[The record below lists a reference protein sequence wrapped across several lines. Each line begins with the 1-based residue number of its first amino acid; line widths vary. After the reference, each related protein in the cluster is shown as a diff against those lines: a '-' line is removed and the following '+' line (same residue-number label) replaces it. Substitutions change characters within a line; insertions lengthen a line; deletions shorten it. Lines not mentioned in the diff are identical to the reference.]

1 MAQEI
6 SETVQKQNILLNKL
20 HLLRSDKED
29 IVDEVFKIHLSEE
42 IHELSNKFCK
52 YYNASN
58 IDDESKFFAIVYELS
73 FVAPVKAI
81 DYLCKNPIDG
91 VNKIISW
98 SIVRISSDNT
108 ERLVVIVNSYDYNNT
123 LLSYVEKNG
132 PISLSSNEKII
143 TKLTSVIRELS
154 IQGIFGYNI
163 SPSNILMNEEEDTIL
178 NLREFINS
186 YPYFH
191 EEDQYIAPELI
202 ECLQS
207 SRRTKNC
214 KQDIYA
220 LGITIF
226 YSFSS
231 HSPWTKF
238 LKPEEYNENRLEH
251 GSYKYLM
258 NNLKTT
264 ERFRSFLRFTMQD
277 SALIRWDTRQIYDW
291 LAGKVDKIVYDS
303 LNNNKYTIGFIDKNY
318 SNPKSLS
325 YAMFRFWEQANKFI
339 RDTKFLQWAG
349 KQQLSNDAL
358 ASIKSLIDAR
368 SIDSMINLNGI
379 AIHSTQKLAKLL
391 SILDPNG
398 SLRHDTIAV
407 SAESIPETLQ
417 YLQNSKRKI
426 LLEQVIKIMQDKSW
440 QNYLNI
446 NSAGF
451 LEETKSDEFHYF
463 AAHNNNT
470 SLHKNNERLIYS
482 LNPYLPC
489 LSSILDGKYVT
500 DIKELLLALDSHAQK
515 KPNNF
520 TVDRHISAFIAAKLD
535 LKDNI
540 KPVILSNFPKF
551 AEHLTVKS
559 LSIINL
565 LYQHEPDIKIT
576 YICKAIGLELVKLFD
591 QYLHNTEFKKTILA
605 KIESVAQDGDISQ
618 IIAIFSNQQLFID
631 DYNGYYEAC
640 KKAKSLEEEIM
651 TLSTKTNSFNDAA
664 ILLGQKTTVLAS
676 YILCL
681 VAIVTIII

>member
-1 MAQEI
+1 
-6 SETVQKQNILLNKL
+6 
-20 HLLRSDKED
+20 
-29 IVDEVFKIHLSEE
+29 
-42 IHELSNKFCK
+42 
-52 YYNASN
+52 
-58 IDDESKFFAIVYELS
+58 
-73 FVAPVKAI
+73 
-81 DYLCKNPIDG
+81 
-91 VNKIISW
+91 
-98 SIVRISSDNT
+98 
-108 ERLVVIVNSYDYNNT
+108 
-123 LLSYVEKNG
+123 
-132 PISLSSNEKII
+132 
-143 TKLTSVIRELS
+143 
-154 IQGIFGYNI
+154 
-163 SPSNILMNEEEDTIL
+163 
-178 NLREFINS
+178 
-186 YPYFH
+186 
-191 EEDQYIAPELI
+191 
-202 ECLQS
+202 
-207 SRRTKNC
+207 
-214 KQDIYA
+214 
-220 LGITIF
+220 
-226 YSFSS
+226 
-231 HSPWTKF
+231 
-238 LKPEEYNENRLEH
+238 
-251 GSYKYLM
+251 
-258 NNLKTT
+258 
-264 ERFRSFLRFTMQD
+264 
-277 SALIRWDTRQIYDW
+277 
-291 LAGKVDKIVYDS
+291 
-303 LNNNKYTIGFIDKNY
+303 
-318 SNPKSLS
+318 
-325 YAMFRFWEQANKFI
+325 
-339 RDTKFLQWAG
+339 
-349 KQQLSNDAL
+349 
-358 ASIKSLIDAR
+358 
-368 SIDSMINLNGI
+368 
-379 AIHSTQKLAKLL
+379 
-391 SILDPNG
+391 
-398 SLRHDTIAV
+398 
-407 SAESIPETLQ
+407 
-417 YLQNSKRKI
+417 
-426 LLEQVIKIMQDKSW
+426 MQDKSW

-451 LEETKSDEFHYF
+451 LEESKSDDFHYF

-591 QYLHNTEFKKTILA
+591 QFLHNTEFKKTILA
-605 KIESVAQDGDISQ
+605 KIQSVAQDGDISQ